1 MILSD
6 REILA
11 ALRRQ
16 FIRITPEPD
25 LSNPDGWSSTAL
37 DLRLGARLEVWK
49 PSAEPG
55 AQTTVDPTDPG
66 YEVTALASAHAT
78 PADCSQGFEIEP
90 GMFLLGWTI
99 EKI

>member
-6 REILA
+6 REIIA
-11 ALRRQ
+11 ALKRQ

-25 LSNPDGWSSTAL
+25 PSNSDIWSSTAI
-37 DLRLGARLEVWK
+37 DLRLDAKLEVWK
-49 PSAEPG
+49 ALGGSGALTTIDPANPG
-55 AQTTVDPTDPG
+55 FNA
-66 YEVTALASAHAT
+66 TALAAAHAT
-78 PADCSQGFEIEP
+78 PEDCSNGFEIVP